1 MFYYISG
8 KLALLDPGF
17 AVVDAGGVGYRLT
30 ITQTTY
36 DAMPPRLTVEEAPTV
51 RLYTYMAVRE
61 DGVELFGFA
70 TEEELSSFRLLITV
84 SGVGPKA
91 AIAIL
96 SLLTPAK
103 LALAI
108 CSDDKKAISRANGV
122 GPKTAARIVL
132 ELKDKLKG
140 AAFAADADGDTSGGA
155 VPDVST
161 AAPDKLS
168 DAENALIVLGYSR
181 AEAYA
186 ALRKIDTA
194 NLEVDDIIRLALKQ
208 LMR

>member
-70 TEEELSSFRLLITV
+70 TVEELSSFRLLITV

-108 CSDDKKAISRANGV
+108 CSDDKKTISRANGV

-155 VPDVST
+155 VSDVST

-186 ALRKIDTA
+186 VLRKIDTA

>member
-70 TEEELSSFRLLITV
+70 TVEELASFRLLITV

-108 CSDDKKAISRANGV
+108 CSDDKKTISRANGV

-155 VPDVST
+155 VSDVST

-186 ALRKIDTA
+186 VLRKIDTA

>member
-70 TEEELSSFRLLITV
+70 TVEELSSFRLLITV

-108 CSDDKKAISRANGV
+108 CSDDKKTISRANGV

-140 AAFAADADGDTSGGA
+140 AAFAAAADGDTAGA

-181 AEAYA
+181 AEAYT

>member
-8 KLALLDPGF
+8 KLALLDPSF
-17 AVVDAGGVGYRLT
+17 AVIDANGVGYRLT

-36 DAMPPRLTVEEAPTV
+36 SAMPPYRSVEEAPTV

-61 DGVELFGFA
+61 DGIELFGFS
-70 TEEELSSFRLLITV
+70 TEEELSSFKLLITV

-96 SLLTPAK
+96 SLLTPNK

-108 CSDDKKAISRANGV
+108 CTEDKKSISQANGV
-122 GPKTAARIVL
+122 GPKTAARIIL
-132 ELKDKLKG
+132 ELKDKMNKESFVSETNG
-140 AAFAADADGDTSGGA
+140 VSENSIDT
-155 VPDVST
+155 
-161 AAPDKLS
+161 APVEKSNKLS
-168 DAENALIVLGYSR
+168 DAQDALTVLGYSKN
-181 AEAYA
+181 EAIT
-186 ALRKIDTA
+186 ALKGIDTE
-194 NLEVDDIIRLALKQ
+194 NLDVDDIIRLALKK